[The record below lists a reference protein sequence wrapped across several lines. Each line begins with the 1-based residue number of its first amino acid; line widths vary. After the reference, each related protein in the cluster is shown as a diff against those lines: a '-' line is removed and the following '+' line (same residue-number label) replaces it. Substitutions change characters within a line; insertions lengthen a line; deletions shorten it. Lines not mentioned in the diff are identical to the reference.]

1 MGNRFSSGKK
11 AIAVCDRCGFQYLLS
26 ELREEVRKLKK
37 TNLLV
42 CHECFDPDHPQL
54 QLGMYPVEDPQALL
68 NPRRDNTQGF
78 QDNVVPIG
86 SRDIQW
92 GWAPVGGASSIDA
105 AQTPNYLTTYSA
117 VGTVTVL
124 LT

>member
-1 MGNRFSSGKK
+1 MLTELK
-11 AIAVCDRCGFQYLLS
+11 A
-26 ELREEVRKLKK
+26 EVRKLKP
-37 TNLLV
+37 TGLLV
-42 CHECFDPDHPQL
+42 CSECFDPDHPQL

-68 NPRRDNTQGF
+68 NPRRDNTQSF
-78 QDNVVPIG
+78 QDNIPVG

-92 GWAPVGGASSIDA
+92 GWAPVGGGTGP
-105 AQTPNYLTTYSA
+105 TPNNLVAYSA